1 MNATL
6 QLAGMLNQQI
16 DRLDESG
23 LDLLFRQARSHNGW
37 QAREVEPQLLRDL
50 WELVRYAPTA
60 VNGMPMRLVF
70 VISAEGKQR
79 LKPCLKPGN
88 VDKVLAAPVT
98 AIIGYDSEF
107 WEQLPRLFPH
117 ADVRAMFSDDP
128 ISSEVTAFRNSS
140 LQAAWLMLAARAM
153 GLDCGPMS
161 GYEVDL
167 LDQEFFAGTSIRS
180 NFICNLGYGDPSK
193 LFPRLPRLN
202 FEDACTFV

>member
-1 MNATL
+1 MNAHS
-6 QLAGMLNQQI
+6 QLATEVGQQLQQ
-16 DRLDESG
+16 LDAAG
-23 LDLLFRQARSHNGW
+23 LDLLFREARSHNGFLPR
-37 QAREVEPQLLRDL
+37 AVEPRQLREL

-60 VNGMPMRLVF
+60 VNGMPMRLIF

-79 LKPCLKPGN
+79 LKPALRPGN
-88 VDKVLAAPVT
+88 LDKVMAAPVT
-98 AIIGYDSEF
+98 AIIAYDIAF

-128 ISSEVTAFRNSS
+128 EGCALTAFRNST
-140 LQAAWLMLAARAM
+140 LQAAWLMLAARAT

-161 GYEVDL
+161 GYDADL
-167 LDQEFFAGTSIRS
+167 LDEEFFAGTSIRS

-193 LFPRLPRLN
+193 LFPRLPRLS